1 MLSFYL
7 LLLIRVLSFIKD
19 QVLLRLVDIKLS
31 IWLFKLLVVVIA
43 DQIVQSHDSW
53 IILLRSV
60 PILLLQSLFVV
71 LIFG

>member
-31 IWLFKLLVVVIA
+31 IWLFKLLVVIIA